1 MYLVGD
7 PASKVLDG
15 ELWEG
20 HLWLD
25 VQWTVAVVIVTL
37 LEERVVC
44 CLTTK
49 QRMVSQWISERGR
62 ERGASPIRPDP
73 PTCGKQLW
81 SSRILSIPWGF
92 AAMRSMQGWLSRNG
106 MSCQGICSLLYSS
119 YTRQLQS
126 SCGLNCWS
134 HHEVCVILFALSC
147 VCVRVL
153 NSVQLTCS
161 SLNMIRLKKNCRYSF
176 A

>member
-1 MYLVGD
+1 MDFVGVVAKSGQCIPQKNYSDITVLTSRRRKRAKIPSNKANKERGAVYLVGD

-49 QRMVSQWISERGR
+49 QHTVSQWISEQGR
-62 ERGASPIRPDP
+62 EWGGLVSRFRFVPTHP
-73 PTCGKQLW
+73 PVG
-81 SSRILSIPWGF
+81 SSSGRREFSVSHEAL
-92 AAMRSMQGWLSRNG
+92 
-106 MSCQGICSLLYSS
+106 
-119 YTRQLQS
+119 RQ
-126 SCGLNCWS
+126 
-134 HHEVCVILFALSC
+134 
-147 VCVRVL
+147 
-153 NSVQLTCS
+153 
-161 SLNMIRLKKNCRYSF
+161 
-176 A
+176 